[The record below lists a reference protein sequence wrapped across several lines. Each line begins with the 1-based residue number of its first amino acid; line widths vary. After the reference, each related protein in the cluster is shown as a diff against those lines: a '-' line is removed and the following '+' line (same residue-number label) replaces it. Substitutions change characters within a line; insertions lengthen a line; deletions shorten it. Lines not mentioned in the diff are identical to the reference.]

1 MRYLVL
7 AMRTPQF
14 EPSVIDLHKE
24 YLAQLKEDG
33 VLELAG
39 PFTDK
44 CGGAYVIKVDNLEA
58 AKTVAFDDPIH
69 TSGSSEVTVHEW
81 DATAFSKND

>member
-1 MRYLVL
+1 MRYLVM
-7 AMRTPQF
+7 AMRTPRFQQ
-14 EPSVIDLHKE
+14 SVIGAHKE

-44 CGGAYVIKVDNLEA
+44 SGGAYIIRAQDLESA
-58 AKTVAFDDPIH
+58 RAIALNDPIH
-69 TSGSSEVTVHEW
+69 TSGASEISVYEW
-81 DATAFSKND
+81 DAV